1 MATGGRT
8 DPYRSFN
15 FIVEIDGIARA
26 GFQEC
31 AGLDTTQE
39 PIEYREGNEGL
50 TVRKL
55 TSLVKYS
62 NITLK
67 WGITDDAQLW
77 DWRKNI
83 MSGNNDRK
91 NGSIILLDTTGEEKA
106 RWNFREG
113 WPTKWTG
120 PAFKATGNE
129 VAIETLE
136 IAHEGLMKA

>member
-1 MATGGRT
+1 MATGTRN

-26 GFQEC
+26 GFQDC
-31 AGLDTTQE
+31 SGLDTAQD
-39 PIEYREGNEGL
+39 PVEYREGTDPI

-67 WGITDDAQLW
+67 WGATDDAELW
-77 DWRKNI
+77 DWRKVV
-83 MSGNNDRK
+83 MSGKDERK
-91 NGSIILLDTTGEEKA
+91 NGSIVLLDATGAEKV
-106 RWNFREG
+106 RWNFRNG

-120 PAFKATGNE
+120 PTFNAKASE

-136 IAHEGLMKA
+136 IAHEGLEKA

>member
-1 MATGGRT
+1 MATGTRI

-26 GFQEC
+26 GFQDC
-31 AGLDTTQE
+31 SGLDTAQD
-39 PIEYREGNEGL
+39 PVEYREGADPI

-67 WGITDDAQLW
+67 WGTTDDSELM
-77 DWRKNI
+77 DWRKII
-83 MSGNNDRK
+83 MSGKDERK
-91 NGSIILLDTTGEEKA
+91 NGSIVLLDATGAEKV
-106 RWNFREG
+106 RWNFRNG

-120 PAFKATGNE
+120 PTFNAKASE

-136 IAHEGLMKA
+136 IAHEGLEKA